1 VILALVVDV
10 QQVKRVD
17 VAREVPQDGQADVD
31 QQVGAAAGDEE
42 DCYRWDWRGRK
53 RKWSVAVDTSG
64 SFFGEREGCVRKM
77 AMMTRRIAESI
88 VAVGWWGFFVLE
100 VMVSLILW

>member
-1 VILALVVDV
+1 
-10 QQVKRVD
+10 
-17 VAREVPQDGQADVD
+17 
-31 QQVGAAAGDEE
+31 
-42 DCYRWDWRGRK
+42 
-53 RKWSVAVDTSG
+53 
-64 SFFGEREGCVRKM
+64 M